1 MSLSRFRRPRHPR
14 DLTDTGDTFEG
25 FGRGPG
31 VWRRPDHL
39 DEPDADAV
47 LDPLDRLGAAGSS
60 AVAVVAVA
68 ALVGGLVAGFGHS
81 TGGGTAAAPAEP
93 IAPHAVPA
101 AAAAPAVPAPA
112 GAPPPAPDAPRG
124 LGDVVV
130 LDQARTPAAAR
141 ALTAKLTAAGW
152 RVTGT
157 GAWHG
162 RVPATTVYHPAGQE
176 AAAKRL
182 AAAFPE
188 VRRIKPTFQGISQA
202 RLVVIVVDAPNAPLV
217 RKVLGTETPRA
228 PAGVPPR

>member
-25 FGRGPG
+25 FGRDPG

-39 DEPDADAV
+39 DEPDADAA
-47 LDPLDRLGAAGSS
+47 LDPLDRLGAVGAS

-81 TGGGTAAAPAEP
+81 TGGSPVAAPEP
-93 IAPHAVPA
+93 TVPHATPA
-101 AAAAPAVPAPA
+101 AAAAPA
-112 GAPPPAPDAPRG
+112 APPPVGAAPPPPDAARG

-130 LDQARTPAAAR
+130 LDQARTPATAR
-141 ALTAKLTAAGW
+141 TLTAKLKSAGW

-188 VRRIKPTFQGISQA
+188 VRRIKPTFPGISQA
-202 RLVVIVVDAPNAPLV
+202 RLVVIVVDAPNPPLV
-217 RKVLGTETPRA
+217 RKVLGTGTPNA
-228 PAGVPPR
+228 PAGAPPR